1 MNVKFQVGENM
12 SSYYSE
18 ARFNNWVNRIK
29 ESNIDIEDADSLAV
43 FDQMMEDFV
52 VACLNVIRAVR
63 ERELTKKQAMEELD
77 NMEKILLSEVD
88 FSDPLKNDFFEFVR
102 ESLKVVVWST
112 RYYLERKISK
122 KDFDALLK
130 EAIKK
135 EKEGNF
141 EEAMKVV
148 ARMGAKIFN
157 GEKLPD
163 DLEMP
168 EDGMVLNW
176 LDGVDVINTVMIL
189 SEIDVPTE
197 ESDDEE

>member
-1 MNVKFQVGENM
+1 M